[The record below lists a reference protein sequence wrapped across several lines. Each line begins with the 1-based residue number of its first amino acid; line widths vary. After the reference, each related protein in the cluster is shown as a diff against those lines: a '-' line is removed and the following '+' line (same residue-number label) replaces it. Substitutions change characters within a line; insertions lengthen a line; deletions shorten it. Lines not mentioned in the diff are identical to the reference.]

1 MVLCLGFGTA
11 RKKTPWLEPSAELA
25 APGTPTASMAA
36 TQSWSAPASPL
47 RLLWPSS
54 ALRPTIPLPF
64 SKLNPSVI
72 LRSSFGSLE
81 VTPKFYLGETEG

>member
-25 APGTPTASMAA
+25 APGTPTASIAA

-47 RLLWPSS
+47 RLVWLSS
-54 ALRPTIPLPF
+54 GPRADGHKRR
-64 SKLNPSVI
+64 KG
-72 LRSSFGSLE
+72 REGAAWHKGSG
-81 VTPKFYLGETEG
+81 VA